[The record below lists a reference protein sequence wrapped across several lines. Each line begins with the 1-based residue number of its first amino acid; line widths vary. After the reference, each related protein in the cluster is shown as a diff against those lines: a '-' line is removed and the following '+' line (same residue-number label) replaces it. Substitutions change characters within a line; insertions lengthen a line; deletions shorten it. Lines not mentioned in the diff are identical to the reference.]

1 MTKPTFTIEYDTVT
15 IITAENS
22 YPFTDKFKSGLLKVF
37 DTEPS
42 QYYFRNPLSA
52 RMIDYI

>member
-1 MTKPTFTIEYDTVT
+1 MTKPTFTIEYDAVT
-15 IITAENS
+15 IIAAENS
-22 YPFTDKFKSGLLKVF
+22 HPFTEKFKSGLLKVF